1 MIAAEC
7 AVLGG
12 EGCAALIAQLFGV
25 KFDREAERAGGVED
39 PTRLRGRERDRL
51 AERIDG
57 VDQTGCVL
65 GGEPAADL
73 IDVGVGSTGKF
84 VGQRMGAQAPG
95 LLLLG
100 HTLALLYLA
109 GGDALGH
116 EQARTLARRGL

>member
-65 GGEPAADL
+65 GGEPAANL

-84 VGQRMGAQAPG
+84 VGQRMGAQRGGSNREGQIATELARGAQAPG
-95 LLLLG
+95 LMLLG
-100 HTLALLYLA
+100 QTLA
-109 GGDALGH
+109 
-116 EQARTLARRGL
+116 